1 MHELKTRLYADKFAT
16 FFRLVPR
23 RHLFILAKE
32 YGKVIWRA
40 QRRLGRREEKWR
52 LADNQV
58 KMAASFPAKSSSN
71 KERPFHKAFLVG
83 NHPGPNET
91 CLNSLSTY
99 SRDGIDHHYCAIHK
113 MSTRKLRSMES
124 GK

>member
-1 MHELKTRLYADKFAT
+1 MTT
-16 FFRLVPR
+16 
-23 RHLFILAKE
+23 
-32 YGKVIWRA
+32 
-40 QRRLGRREEKWR
+40 GRQ

-58 KMAASFPAKSSSN
+58 KMAAFFPAKSSSN

-83 NHPGPNET
+83 NHPCPNET

-99 SRDGIDHHYCAIHK
+99 SQDGIDHHYCPIHK
-113 MSTRKLRSMES
+113 MSTRKLRSTES